1 MFLLNNNWKQNLSL
15 NNFFFLH
22 MPLGLS
28 PHPFPI
34 ENKNVEILIERLGTF
49 LFILMHKSP
58 WLVCNIVLQVAHI

>member
-1 MFLLNNNWKQNLSL
+1 
-15 NNFFFLH
+15 

-28 PHPFPI
+28 PHPFPV